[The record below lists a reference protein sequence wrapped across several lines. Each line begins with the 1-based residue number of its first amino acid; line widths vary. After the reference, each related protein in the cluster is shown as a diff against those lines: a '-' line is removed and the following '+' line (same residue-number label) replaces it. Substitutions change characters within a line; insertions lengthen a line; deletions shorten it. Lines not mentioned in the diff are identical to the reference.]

1 MKQNKGYANLRKGR
15 HSETGLYY
23 HIVISIKNRARI
35 FENFNLAR
43 KVIHCIKDSDTA
55 ALTETLSF
63 VVMPDHIHWLFI
75 LKESSISKCIRRV
88 KSQFSRVTGLKVWQE
103 GFYDH
108 GIRSDE
114 SLINVARY
122 IVANPLRAGL
132 VESVGEYSHWD
143 SVWL

>member
-15 HSETGLYY
+15 YSEKGLYY
-23 HIVISIKNRARI
+23 HIVITTKNRARI
-35 FENFNLAR
+35 FENFTLAR
-43 KVIHCIKDSDTA
+43 KAIHCLKDSDTA
-55 ALTETLSF
+55 ELTETLSF
-63 VVMPDHIHWLFI
+63 MVMPDHIHWLLI
-75 LKESSISKCIRRV
+75 LRDSSISKCIQRM

-108 GIRSDE
+108 GIRSDD
-114 SLINVARY
+114 SLINIARY

-132 VESVGEYSHWD
+132 VESIGEYPHWD